1 MKFATLPNTQKSLFK
16 DMYDC
21 YSDPLIYAEPGFDYD
36 HCATPDNIQIMK
48 QNVGIL
54 MRDHGMTI
62 GDIYDILEQIRK
74 EILRVPEIKEV
85 MDGKKD
91 SYLMTMGRTPAIVTK
106 ALKFKELQEVLT
118 RVQKQMLSF
127 TKGIES
133 KIKDGT
139 LGDFDPEIDK
149 LISQH
154 IFKKTFAASRK
165 KSKKSKKSKKFKRTK
180 RTKRS
185 KRSKRSS
192 KTR

>member
-1 MKFATLPNTQKSLFK
+1 MKYATLPNTQKSLFK

-21 YSDPLIYAEPGFDYD
+21 YTDPLIYAEPGFDYD
-36 HCATPDNIQIMK
+36 HCATPDHIQIMK
-48 QNVGIL
+48 RNVGIL
-54 MRDHGMTI
+54 MRDHGMSL
-62 GDIYDILEQIRK
+62 GDIYDILEQIRE
-74 EILRVPEIKEV
+74 EILRFPEIKEV

-106 ALKFKELQEVLT
+106 VLKFKELQEVLT

-139 LGDFDPEIDK
+139 LGDFDPEIEK
-149 LISQH
+149 LIAQH

-165 KSKKSKKSKKFKRTK
+165 
-180 RTKRS
+180 RS

-192 KTR
+192 KKSKKSKKSKRSSKKR

>member
-1 MKFATLPNTQKSLFK
+1 MKYATLPNTQKSLFK

-36 HCATPDNIQIMK
+36 HCATPDHIQIMK

-54 MRDHGMTI
+54 MRDHGMSI
-62 GDIYDILEQIRK
+62 GDIYDILEQIRE

-165 KSKKSKKSKKFKRTK
+165 KSKRSKKSKRKKSKRK
-180 RTKRS
+180 KS